1 MVRVPGIPPV
11 QRHLRQRARG
21 TGVQA
26 VAKCCHAVRHL
37 HGECRD
43 DAESRPRRCPAADAE
58 SRPGRCPAAERTS
71 NVQRAARGPAFV
83 RQVASPLAGA
93 RTLLGD
99 RGADFRHR
107 PLAQGSIPPRAGQL
121 PEPIITIRIGCNS
134 LAAWLAGQNGERPR
148 PNDQSMTKPETRTPT
163 ASGDVGHGSFG
174 LHGSLRLVGR
184 DGESGF

>member
-26 VAKCCHAVRHL
+26 VTKCCHAMRHL
-37 HGECRD
+37 CCTCRD
-43 DAESRPRRCPAADAE
+43 DAGAKPRRCPAADAESRPRRCPAADA
-58 SRPGRCPAAERTS
+58 AERTS
-71 NVQRAARGPAFV
+71 NGQRAARGPAFV

-107 PLAQGSIPPRAGQL
+107 PLAQGSIPARAGQL
-121 PEPIITIRIGCNS
+121 PEPTIPIRINPSDHRKISCDSVPLTAELGMLCLLSGCFMMTWPR
-134 LAAWLAGQNGERPR
+134 AWDG
-148 PNDQSMTKPETRTPT
+148 ETRC
-163 ASGDVGHGSFG
+163 
-174 LHGSLRLVGR
+174 L
-184 DGESGF
+184 GEPPG